1 MKLFTKKTISYLL
14 IISMILTP
22 FTTAHANEDISQN
35 DMIVEQNNTPDVEV
49 YDTVIKIN
57 GTFYTKDEFS
67 ILLKSSREI
76 PIRQKRTALT
86 IPAAAGAYF
95 IPGVG
100 QVLITTTGIVIL
112 AGATIATGTWVSNRI
127 ISSKNTLKTNERV
140 HMINIQNLVQEDP
153 MKRKKILKRVVNQK
167 IKRNLSNLEKE
178 RNTNL

>member
-49 YDTVIKIN
+49 YDTGIKIN

-86 IPAAAGAYF
+86 IPAAADAYF

-127 ISSKNTLKTNERV
+127 ISYFKEHTKNKRKSTHDKHTKPRPGRSNEKKK
-140 HMINIQNLVQEDP
+140 DP
-153 MKRKKILKRVVNQK
+153 KKGCKPKNQKKPQQPRKRKKH
-167 IKRNLSNLEKE
+167 
-178 RNTNL
+178 